1 MFIQQSILIKTLG
14 GGGAYPIYTI
24 LYAYIMKLIYLPI
37 SVY

>member
-14 GGGAYPIYTI
+14 GGAYTI

>member
-14 GGGAYPIYTI
+14 GGGAYTI

>member
-1 MFIQQSILIKTLG
+1 MFIQQSILIKTL

>member
-1 MFIQQSILIKTLG
+1 MFIQQSILIKTL
-14 GGGAYPIYTI
+14 GGAYPIYTI